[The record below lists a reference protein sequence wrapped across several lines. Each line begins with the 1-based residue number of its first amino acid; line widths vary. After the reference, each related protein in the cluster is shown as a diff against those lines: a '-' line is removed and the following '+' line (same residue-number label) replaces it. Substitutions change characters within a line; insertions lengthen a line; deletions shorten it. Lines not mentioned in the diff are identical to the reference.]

1 MKNSAL
7 LLLSVVTGFSGLC
20 TTPVDKDVPPP
31 DILLEVKG
39 LELQKDNPEEG
50 GKWNIRVKGM
60 GLRIPGW
67 NIDWCEEEKACMT
80 VSDSTGRKAPKVQ
93 FASWVVDQETNLVY
107 LTPLGWLP
115 ASGSVWVSVKGEV
128 PFVVSKREAVT
139 EPAVVKI
146 LKGFSV
152 PLVLKEAAMGKDGSP
167 EDIEAVL
174 VVTEYRDVFY
184 AEDSGGEGKKVLK
197 LEVKTKAP
205 VGIRDIELK
214 TKDGDPVI
222 VRDWGYGKQSRSW
235 EIEKVKDG
243 ELQAWI
249 RYSQGLK
256 KCRAVMDG
264 KVSLAGCFMKEN
276 VGVAKSASRAAG
288 TSSSVCERINGDTK
302 RGIMAELI
310 RLSIENE
317 NRDEERIDPERM
329 LLDVQLSV
337 NDPVAF
343 GGVADMRKQ
352 TLEVEDSTGRVL
364 SPAAFNLTWLSLFS
378 QREGVTSIVLHGKE
392 AEFASP
398 GATWLRIHGTLR
410 VPVATIRESPVYELP
425 LVKGAE
431 LQIPVPGASPAGG
444 DGIDVSAAGDVPSCR
459 LSMMDLR
466 DENRNG
472 KGMRISLE
480 VEGTP
485 FDLDC
490 FELVDEQGIPLKNAS
505 SSNSGRS
512 SDYEGTERSWDQEFT
527 IGNAADWKKVRVRT
541 VEVQGQ
547 CGNGECS
554 RGLQDWAWGAAFR
567 QDRCKKALSRRQT
580 ALPVSH
586 MARLR
591 LERQAVLV

>member
-7 LLLSVVTGFSGLC
+7 LLLSAVTGFSGLC
-20 TTPVDKDVPPP
+20 SPLVDDELSPP
-31 DILLEVKG
+31 DYVLDVKN
-39 LELQKDNPEEG
+39 LELQKKTWMENGE
-50 GKWNIRVKGM
+50 WMIRVNGV
-60 GLRIPGW
+60 GHGIPGW
-67 NIDWCEEEKACMT
+67 NIDWCEDAAACVT
-80 VSDSTGRKAPKVQ
+80 VEDSVGRKAAKVR
-93 FASWVVDQETNLVY
+93 FESWVVDQETNLVY

-115 ASGSVWVSVKGEV
+115 SAGSQWVRVKGEV
-128 PFVVSKREAVT
+128 PFVVSNREAVT
-139 EPAVVKI
+139 EPAVVKL

-174 VVTEYRDVFY
+174 VVTEYRDVSY

-205 VGIRDIELK
+205 VGIRDFELK

-222 VRDWGYGKQSRSW
+222 VGDWGRGKQSRSW

-276 VGVAKSASRAAG
+276 VGVAKSASRSAG
-288 TSSSVCERINGDTK
+288 TSSSVCERINGNTN

-310 RLSIENE
+310 RLRIENE
-317 NRDEERIDPERM
+317 NRDGERIDPGRM
-329 LLDVQLSV
+329 LLDVELSV
-337 NDPVAF
+337 NEPVVF

-352 TLEVEDSTGRVL
+352 TLEVEDSTGCVL
-364 SPAAFNLTWLSLFS
+364 SPAAFDLTWLSSFS
-378 QREGVTSIVLHGKE
+378 QREGVTSIELHGKE

-444 DGIDVSAAGDVPSCR
+444 DGIDVSAAGDVPFCR

-505 SSNSGRS
+505 SSRSGS
-512 SDYEGTERSWDQEFT
+512 SVGSEGTERSWDQEFT
-527 IGNAADWKKVRVRT
+527 IGNAADWKKVRVRLRYKANAET
-541 VEVQGQ
+541 VNVPVD
-547 CGNGECS
+547 CKI
-554 RGLQDWAWGAAFR
+554 GLGGP
-567 QDRCKKALSRRQT
+567 LSGKTSVKR
-580 ALPVSH
+580 P
-586 MARLR
+586 
-591 LERQAVLV
+591 

>member
-1 MKNSAL
+1 M
-7 LLLSVVTGFSGLC
+7 
-20 TTPVDKDVPPP
+20 
-31 DILLEVKG
+31 
-39 LELQKDNPEEG
+39 
-50 GKWNIRVKGM
+50 
-60 GLRIPGW
+60 
-67 NIDWCEEEKACMT
+67 
-80 VSDSTGRKAPKVQ
+80 
-93 FASWVVDQETNLVY
+93 
-107 LTPLGWLP
+107 
-115 ASGSVWVSVKGEV
+115 SVKGEV
-128 PFVVSKREAVT
+128 PFVVSNREAVT

-152 PLVLKEAAMGKDGSP
+152 PLVLKAAAMGKDGSL
-167 EDIEAVL
+167 EDVEAVL
-174 VVTEYRDVFY
+174 VVTEYRDVSY
-184 AEDSGGEGKKVLK
+184 CEDSGGEDKKVLE
-197 LEVKTKAP
+197 LEVKTKVP
-205 VGIRDIELK
+205 VGIRNIELK

-222 VRDWGYGKQSRSW
+222 VRNWGVGKQRRSW

-256 KCRAVMDG
+256 KCKAVMDG

-276 VGVAKSASRAAG
+276 VGVAKSASRSAG
-288 TSSSVCERINGDTK
+288 TSSSVCERINGNTK
-302 RGIMAELI
+302 RGVMAELI

-317 NRDEERIDPERM
+317 NRDEERIDPGRM

-364 SPAAFNLTWLSLFS
+364 SPTAFNLTWLSSFS

-392 AEFASP
+392 AEFASL

-431 LQIPVPGASPAGG
+431 LQIPVPGAYPAGG
-444 DGIDVSAAGDVPSCR
+444 DGIDVSAAGDVPFCR

-505 SSNSGRS
+505 SSRSGRS
-512 SDYEGTERSWDQEFT
+512 SDSEGTERSWDQEFT
-527 IGNAADWKKVRVRT
+527 IGNAADWKKVRVRLRYKANAET
-541 VEVQGQ
+541 VNVPVD
-547 CGNGECS
+547 CKI
-554 RGLQDWAWGAAFR
+554 GLGGP
-567 QDRCKKALSRRQT
+567 LSGKTSVKR
-580 ALPVSH
+580 P
-586 MARLR
+586 
-591 LERQAVLV
+591 